1 MPQLE
6 VSPRL
11 TPVRSVAKLSGYVLA
26 LQPRDD
32 GEPRLGPEALRN
44 VSHMVVDIVKKQI
57 PDLDWQ
63 LVDRLE
69 DLPEVTPALMQG
81 EVMRGSWQMD
91 GDDPQMRQVRWY
103 RREEEHLFFTAT
115 TAQLDEWDAVR
126 ARDVRAALIER
137 ARRR

>member
-44 VSHMVVDIVKKQI
+44 VRHIVVDIVKKQI

-69 DLPEVTPALMQG
+69 NLPAITPALMPG
-81 EVMRGSWQMD
+81 EVMRGS
-91 GDDPQMRQVRWY
+91 
-103 RREEEHLFFTAT
+103 
-115 TAQLDEWDAVR
+115 
-126 ARDVRAALIER
+126 
-137 ARRR
+137 

>member
-44 VSHMVVDIVKKQI
+44 VRHIVVDIVKKQI

-69 DLPEVTPALMQG
+69 NLPAITPALMPG
-81 EVMRGSWQMD
+81 EVMRGSWRME
-91 GDDPQMRQVRWY
+91 GDDSQMRQVRWY
-103 RREEEHLFFTAT
+103 RGKRSTSSLPPPRRSWMNGMQSAHAT
-115 TAQLDEWDAVR
+115 FAQP
-126 ARDVRAALIER
+126 
-137 ARRR
+137 